1 MYKNKKIL
9 AVTLARGGSK
19 GVKLKNIKKINGK
32 PLIWY
37 TIKEAQKSKYID
49 NYIVSTDHL
58 RIKNVAISYGV
69 DVPFLR
75 PKNISNDKSSSVDA
89 LQHAVKNAEK
99 YYGINYDY
107 IVELMCTNP
116 FKTYKDIDKS
126 IKYLI
131 NSKSDAVIAMKKV
144 EDYHPRRLKKI
155 INGKIHDFMPEITES
170 RRQDLTPKAYIR
182 NGAIYA
188 LQRNFLLKKNKRY
201 GGNNTRPIELNFK
214 NNINIDNKLDF
225 QMAEYILSKK

>member
-144 EDYHPRRLKKI
+144 EDYHPRRLKK
-155 INGKIHDFMPEITES
+155 N
-170 RRQDLTPKAYIR
+170 Y
-182 NGAIYA
+182 
-188 LQRNFLLKKNKRY
+188 
-201 GGNNTRPIELNFK
+201 
-214 NNINIDNKLDF
+214 
-225 QMAEYILSKK
+225 